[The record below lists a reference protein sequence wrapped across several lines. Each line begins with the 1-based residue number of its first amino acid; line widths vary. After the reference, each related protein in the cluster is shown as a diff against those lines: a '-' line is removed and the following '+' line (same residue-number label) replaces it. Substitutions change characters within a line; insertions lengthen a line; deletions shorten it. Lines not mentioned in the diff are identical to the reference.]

1 MLVFGHFFALLVGVS
16 IPVFQYFLSDL
27 FDAFGPLMSK
37 DEQMQKVE
45 LTVRILAVLVL
56 AHGSLHTFTR
66 VFWHHLLSASPEG
79 SNNSTWPR
87 LLTKS
92 VLGLIRST
100 TLSSRLRLVAR
111 QKLSKEV
118 QEIKL
123 EMFQLRWAQ
132 SSLVSL
138 LLLSEAG
145 QSRFVSLAQHH
156 WSLCVPLLIRK
167 LLAVT
172 QLKAWWHTVR
182 APGMLN
188 RRCQR
193 SVSLLHLGR
202 RKLR

>member
-1 MLVFGHFFALLVGVS
+1 
-16 IPVFQYFLSDL
+16 
-27 FDAFGPLMSK
+27 
-37 DEQMQKVE
+37 
-45 LTVRILAVLVL
+45 VLVS
-56 AHGSLHTFTR
+56 ARGSLHTFTR
-66 VFWHHLLSASPEG
+66 VFWHHLPSASPEE
-79 SNNSTWPR
+79 SNNSTWQQFS
-87 LLTKS
+87 TKS
-92 VLGLIRST
+92 VHGLIRST

-138 LLLSEAG
+138 SLLSEAG
-145 QSRFVSLAQHH
+145 RSRFVSLAPHH
-156 WSLCVPLLIRK
+156 WSLCVPLLTSM

-172 QLKAWWHTVR
+172 QQKAWWRTVR
-182 APGMLN
+182 APGMLS